1 MSNRKVEIAANLQEV
16 RDRISRAADLADRD
30 PAEIE
35 LIVVTKTFPITDI
48 EILSELGEHNFGENR
63 DQEAAPKAIAISAT
77 STTSIT
83 WHFQGQIQ
91 SNKIKTIS
99 QWADVIHSI
108 STTKEILK
116 FAQSPRRHQ
125 VFLQVSLDGELERGG
140 ASPNELA
147 ELAELVNESNNL
159 ELMGLMA
166 VGPLGVD
173 PEIAFADL
181 AQIHQGFKDVFP
193 NAKYLSAGM
202 SGDFEAAILHGATHI
217 RVGSSI
223 LGSRPTPQ

>member
-1 MSNRKVEIAANLQEV
+1 MSNRKVEIAANLQAV
-16 RDRISRAADLADRD
+16 KDRITRAADLADRD
-30 PAEIE
+30 PAEIQ

-48 EILSELGEHNFGENR
+48 EILSGLGERNFGENR
-63 DQEAAPKAIAISAT
+63 DQEATPKAAEISA
-77 STTSIT
+77 T

-91 SNKIKTIS
+91 SNKIKSIS

-108 STTKEILK
+108 STAKEILK
-116 FAQSPRRHQ
+116 FAQSPRSHQ

-140 ASPNELA
+140 ANPSDLA
-147 ELAELVNESNNL
+147 DLAELVNQSNNL

-166 VGPLGVD
+166 VGPLGVE
-173 PEIAFADL
+173 PEIAFANL
-181 AQIHQGFKDVFP
+181 AQIHQGFVNDFP
-193 NAKYLSAGM
+193 SAKYLSAGM

-223 LGSRPTPQ
+223 LGSRSPH

>member
-1 MSNRKVEIAANLQEV
+1 MNNRKNEIAQNLQEV
-16 RDRISRAADLADRD
+16 KARITRAADLADRD
-30 PAEIE
+30 PAEIQ

-48 EILSELGEHNFGENR
+48 EILSELGECNFGENR
-63 DQEAAPKAIAISAT
+63 DQEAGPKASAISA
-77 STTSIT
+77 T

-91 SNKIKTIS
+91 SNKIKSIS

-108 STTKEILK
+108 STAKEILK
-116 FAQSPRRHQ
+116 FAQSPRTHQ

-140 ASPNELA
+140 ANPNELA
-147 ELAELVNESNNL
+147 DLAELVNESNNL

-181 AQIHQGFKDVFP
+181 AQINQGFVSDFP

-202 SGDFEAAILHGATHI
+202 SGDFESAILHGATHI

-223 LGSRPTPQ
+223 LGSRSPR